1 MLIHIGYHKTGT
13 SYLQR
18 YLFFQDPPV
27 DFVAP
32 WTVISGEAIEHFV
45 LTHPARFNAEAVR
58 NAFDSKQRDKK
69 SRQVPVISHE
79 DLCGVP
85 MLARYYGFQVAER
98 LHQTFPHA
106 RILITVREQKS
117 ALRSIYGQYIR
128 QDGEWPI
135 QTFLGTGN
143 EPPGF
148 SPICRLDHLEY
159 DLLASHYA
167 RLFGDGQVLVLPY
180 ELLAKNPI
188 EFQQYIHDFAG
199 TGATA
204 QAKFERELAGL
215 GAYSLKLMR
224 RLNKF
229 IRQPPDWHGDWSR
242 NPVLL
247 RAKIKLCNTVDS
259 ILPSSWHNPEHN
271 RLTSFIEKRT
281 AGYYK
286 PSNNRLQELTKFDL
300 KSYGYEM

>member
-18 YLFFQDPPV
+18 YLFFRDPPV

-32 WTVISGEAIEHFV
+32 WTVISGEAIERFV
-45 LTHPARFNAEAVR
+45 LTHPARFDPAAVR
-58 NAFDSKQRDKK
+58 SEFEARLTEKDS
-69 SRQVPVISHE
+69 SLVPVISHE

-85 MLARYYGFQVAER
+85 MLARYYGFQVADR
-98 LHQTFPHA
+98 LRQTFPNA
-106 RILITVREQKS
+106 KILITIREQKS

-148 SPICRLDHLEY
+148 APICRLDHLEY
-159 DLLASHYA
+159 DLLANHYI
-167 RLFGDGQVLVLPY
+167 RLFGDRQVLVLPF

-188 EFQQYIHDFAG
+188 EFQQAIHDFAG

-204 QAKFERELAGL
+204 HAPFDRELGGL

-224 RLNKF
+224 RLNKV
-229 IRQPPDWHGDWSR
+229 IRQPPDWHGDWKR
-242 NPVLL
+242 NPLLL
-247 RAKIKLCNTVDS
+247 RAKIKFCETVDS
-259 ILPSSWHNPEHN
+259 ILPRAWHKPEHN
-271 RLTSFIEKRT
+271 RLVAFIKKRT
-281 AGYYK
+281 DGYYK
-286 PSNNRLQELTKFDL
+286 ASNSRLQSLAGFDL
-300 KSYGYEM
+300 ASYGYEM

>member
-18 YLFFQDPPV
+18 YVFFPQPPV
-27 DFVAP
+27 HFVAP
-32 WTVISGEAIEHFV
+32 WTVVSGEAIEHFV
-45 LTHPARFNAEAVR
+45 LAHPARFDPAAVR
-58 NAFDSKQRDKK
+58 AEFQSKLAAENT
-69 SRQVPVISHE
+69 SAVSVISHE

-85 MLARYYGFQVAER
+85 TLARYYGFQVADR
-98 LHQTFPHA
+98 LHQTFPEA
-106 RILITVREQKS
+106 KILITIREQKS
-117 ALRSIYGQYIR
+117 ALRSLYGQYIR

-148 SPICRLDHLEY
+148 APICRLDHLEY
-159 DLLASHYA
+159 DLLASYYV
-167 RLFGDGQVLVLPY
+167 RLFGDSQVLVLPY
-180 ELLAKNPI
+180 ELLPKNPI
-188 EFQQYIHDFAG
+188 EFQQCIHDFAG

-204 QAKFERELAGL
+204 HARFERELAGL

-224 RLNKF
+224 RLNKL

-242 NPVLL
+242 NPALL
-247 RAKIKLCNTVDS
+247 RAKIKFCDTVDA
-259 ILPSSWHNPEHN
+259 ILPRSWHKPEHN
-271 RLTSFIEKRT
+271 RLVSFIEKRT

-286 PSNNRLQELTKFDL
+286 ASNRRLQELTKFDL
-300 KSYGYEM
+300 ASCGYEM